1 MKLIPLL
8 FLTLL
13 GSTPLAFADDFK
25 PPLRGAP
32 DVRIGGGSRAVSMQL
47 AKITLLAPKEGG
59 KTASASPDLYW
70 RLSKNLNVPVEI
82 KLTAAGADTPA
93 LNISLS
99 GMAAG
104 LHKLNLSEYGV
115 KLQPGISYTWQTAI
129 VWDVAQRSK
138 DSLTSASLQH
148 TPAAGELRK
157 QIGKLAPRQLL
168 EQGYG
173 YDAISTISAQI
184 DANPDNPTLREERAA
199 LLEQLGQPDAARAER
214 SGK

>member
-1 MKLIPLL
+1 MKFTQLL

-13 GSTPLAFADDFK
+13 GSAQLVLADDFK

-32 DVRIGGGSRAVSMQL
+32 EVRIGGGSRAIGMQL

-70 RLSKNLNVPVEI
+70 RLSKNLNVAVEI

-99 GMAAG
+99 GLAAG
-104 LHKLNLSEYGV
+104 LHKLSLSEYAV
-115 KLQPGISYTWQTAI
+115 KLQPGVSYTWQTAI
-129 VWDVAQRSK
+129 IWNAAQRSK
-138 DSLTSASLQH
+138 DSLSSASVQY
-148 TPAAGELRK
+148 TPTNADLR
-157 QIGKLAPRQLL
+157 KLAPRQLL

-173 YDAISTISAQI
+173 YDAISTVSAQI

-199 LLEQLGQPDAARAER
+199 LLEQLGQPDAAKIER